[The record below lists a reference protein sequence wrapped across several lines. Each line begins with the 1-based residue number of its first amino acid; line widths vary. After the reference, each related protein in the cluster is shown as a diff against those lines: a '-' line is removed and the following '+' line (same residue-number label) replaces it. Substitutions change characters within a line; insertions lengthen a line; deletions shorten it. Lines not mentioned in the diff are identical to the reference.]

1 LAGELEWQDWVLL
14 IEVDWAVIVERER
27 LVVAAVFLP

>member
-14 IEVDWAVIVERER
+14 IEVDWAVIVER
-27 LVVAAVFLP
+27 LVVAAVFLL